1 MTHIQAAIS
10 TWLMNKP
17 YRALDIPQTYY
28 GRDAAQIVGNDS
40 VDEHA
45 KHGHELNS
53 EQAMHRAF
61 HQHRNQSCYKLISFL
76 ISKF

>member
-28 GRDAAQIVGNDS
+28 GRDAAQIVGNNRVNEEADH
-40 VDEHA
+40 D
-45 KHGHELNS
+45 HEFNS
-53 EQAMHRAF
+53 EQAIHRELD
-61 HQHRNQSCYKLISFL
+61 QHRIQSSYEAI
-76 ISKF
+76 